1 VYRAATWII
10 ASLLAVLVLG
20 LAYTIGYVSNDG
32 GGVSAGNSGQTN
44 ERNSDSG
51 DSSGGTDAETL
62 EQIIDL
68 LEEEYIDREEIDRQ
82 ILYEAAINGII
93 ENLNDTGTFYVDPVS
108 FQTSIGP
115 SGSFEGIGA
124 TVQQNEQ
131 NEIVVVEPIRNSPAE
146 AAGIRSGD
154 VILAVDGESTEG
166 WTVDRAVLR
175 IRGPK
180 GSEVTLTVRHTDGTT
195 EDITIVR
202 DEIQVES
209 VTTTPPGGALRDA
222 NGNEVTDI
230 AYMRIAE
237 FADRT
242 PEEVAAIAEEAVAA
256 GRDGLII
263 DLRGNPGGLLQE
275 TVDTADLFLDGGRTI
290 LIEVSSD
297 GVEREFR
304 SRDGGAA
311 LDIPIVVLQDQ
322 FSASGSEVLAAAL
335 RDNDRATIIG
345 RTSFGKGT
353 VNISKP
359 LEDGGALFVTIAR
372 WLTPNGV
379 LIDGVG
385 VEPDIEVGPG
395 PFDPQYDPRED
406 AQIARAIEHLRT
418 LQASEQSSPASVAP

>member
-1 VYRAATWII
+1 
-10 ASLLAVLVLG
+10 
-20 LAYTIGYVSNDG
+20 
-32 GGVSAGNSGQTN
+32 
-44 ERNSDSG
+44 
-51 DSSGGTDAETL
+51 
-62 EQIIDL
+62 
-68 LEEEYIDREEIDRQ
+68 
-82 ILYEAAINGII
+82 
-93 ENLNDTGTFYVDPVS
+93 
-108 FQTSIGP
+108 
-115 SGSFEGIGA
+115 
-124 TVQQNEQ
+124 
-131 NEIVVVEPIRNSPAE
+131 
-146 AAGIRSGD
+146 
-154 VILAVDGESTEG
+154 
-166 WTVDRAVLR
+166 
-175 IRGPK
+175 
-180 GSEVTLTVRHTDGTT
+180 
-195 EDITIVR
+195 
-202 DEIQVES
+202 
-209 VTTTPPGGALRDA
+209 
-222 NGNEVTDI
+222 
-230 AYMRIAE
+230 M
-237 FADRT
+237 
-242 PEEVAAIAEEAVAA
+242 
-256 GRDGLII
+256 
-263 DLRGNPGGLLQE
+263 QE